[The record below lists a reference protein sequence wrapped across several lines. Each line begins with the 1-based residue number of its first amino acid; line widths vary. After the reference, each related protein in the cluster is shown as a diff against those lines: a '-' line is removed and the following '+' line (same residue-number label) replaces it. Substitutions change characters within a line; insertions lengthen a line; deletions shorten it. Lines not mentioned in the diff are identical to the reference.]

1 MFGLLPDLSP
11 RDSHSLWYTSPRNP
25 FASGSAHDAHPHGP
39 YNEPGHGHPHGAN
52 SHHRRGAHLI
62 ERSPL
67 ARLRADE
74 QNLERRRQNVTNFG
88 SAWLKPPGL
97 PKTLHQLREE
107 RREAEEH
114 QEAMRREQLAQ
125 ELAEAEAA
133 NAGAG
138 LDAAGGDPNAV
149 LGALPGDGDGDGDG
163 MDDVQLDGARDLDDD
178 IPEAEAADFELS
190 DNEDEDDDDDEEEE
204 GEDEEED
211 DEDGNAEMRAA
222 HAQQQQLMAQ
232 RMRQANDAFRE
243 DMARGRD
250 NAAFYGADEDIDDE
264 DQSQM
269 IEEDDLVGV
278 HGDMDDMDDM
288 GDMGMDADLD
298 GEIPEAESLGGYEH
312 TDTEAELSSSSM
324 DEDHNHNHNDSRVS
338 FAPTQQ
344 GGRFRHSLAQSDTT
358 RNSIAISDILSRDG
372 SSVLGSS
379 PAVPRPRAGP
389 SSRRG
394 RG

>member
-1 MFGLLPDLSP
+1 MFALLPDLSP
-11 RDSHSLWYTSPRNP
+11 RDSHSLWYTSSRNP
-25 FASGSAHDAHPHGP
+25 FSSSNTPDTRLSNQHHD
-39 YNEPGHGHPHGAN
+39 GHGHPHGPNN
-52 SHHRRGAHLI
+52 SHRRGVHLI

-74 QNLERRRQNVTNFG
+74 QNLERRQHNVTNFG
-88 SAWLKPPGL
+88 SAWLKPPGF

-125 ELAEAEAA
+125 ELAEAEAEA
-133 NAGAG
+133 AGAG
-138 LDAAGGDPNAV
+138 IGVGPGAAGGEPDMMVDAPAE
-149 LGALPGDGDGDGDG
+149 GDDG

-178 IPEAEAADFELS
+178 IPEADEAEFGFS
-190 DNEDEDDDDDEEEE
+190 DNEDEDEDEEDSEEEDDDDDDDEEA
-204 GEDEEED
+204 DERD
-211 DEDGNAEMRAA
+211 IQAA

-250 NAAFYGADEDIDDE
+250 SAAFYGVDEDIDDE

-269 IEEDDLVGV
+269 IEEDDLVGAP
-278 HGDMDDMDDM
+278 GDD
-288 GDMGMDADLD
+288 DMGMDADLD
-298 GEIPEAESLGGYEH
+298 DEIPDAESMGGYEH
-312 TDTEAELSSSSM
+312 TDTEAELSSSVG
-324 DEDHNHNHNDSRVS
+324 DDDDNNNSRMS
-338 FAPTQQ
+338 FVAPQQ
-344 GGRFRHSLAQSDTT
+344 ANRIRHSLARSDAT
-358 RNSIAISDILSRDG
+358 RNSIAVSDILSRDG

-379 PAVPRPRAGP
+379 PAVPRRRSAL

>member
-1 MFGLLPDLSP
+1 MFALLPDLLP
-11 RDSHSLWYTSPRNP
+11 RDSHSLWYTSSRNP
-25 FASGSAHDAHPHGP
+25 LSSSNIHDSHLNNPH
-39 YNEPGHGHPHGAN
+39 NEHGHGHGHPNGAN
-52 SHHRRGAHLI
+52 GNHRRGAHLI

-74 QNLERRRQNVTNFG
+74 QNLERRQQNVTNFG

-114 QEAMRREQLAQ
+114 QEALRREQLAQ
-125 ELAEAEAA
+125 ELAEAEAEA
-133 NAGAG
+133 AGAVAAGAG
-138 LDAAGGDPNAV
+138 DATGGGDLDMVLDAPPEGD
-149 LGALPGDGDGDGDG
+149 DG
-163 MDDVQLDGARDLDDD
+163 MDDVQLDGARDLDDE
-178 IPEAEAADFELS
+178 IPEADEADFGLS
-190 DNEDEDDDDDEEEE
+190 DNDDDEDDDEEDDDEDDDDDE
-204 GEDEEED
+204 DEEE
-211 DEDGNAEMRAA
+211 EDAEEREMRAA

-250 NAAFYGADEDIDDE
+250 SAAFYGVDEDIDDE

-269 IEEDDLVGV
+269 IEEDDLVGAQ
-278 HGDMDDMDDM
+278 GGLD
-288 GDMGMDADLD
+288 DMGMDADLD
-298 GEIPEAESLGGYEH
+298 DEIPEAESMGGYEH
-312 TDTEAELSSSSM
+312 TDTEAELSSSI
-324 DEDHNHNHNDSRVS
+324 DEDDNNNSRMSFVMPQQANRLRHS
-338 FAPTQQ
+338 FA
-344 GGRFRHSLAQSDTT
+344 RSDAT

-379 PAVPRPRAGP
+379 PAVPRQRVGL